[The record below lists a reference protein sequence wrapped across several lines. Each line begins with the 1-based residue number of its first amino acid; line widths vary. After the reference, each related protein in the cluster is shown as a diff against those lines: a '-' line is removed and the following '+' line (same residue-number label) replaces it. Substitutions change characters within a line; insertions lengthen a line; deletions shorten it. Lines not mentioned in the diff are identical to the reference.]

1 MFKLKE
7 TIPGTERANQLSSDM
22 NKTTT
27 IKKLNK
33 INKIKTLRYIRVK

>member
-27 IKKLNK
+27 IKKK
-33 INKIKTLRYIRVK
+33 

>member
-22 NKTTT
+22 NKTT

>member
-33 INKIKTLRYIRVK
+33 IKTLRYIRVK

>member
-7 TIPGTERANQLSSDM
+7 TIPGTERASQLSSDM

-33 INKIKTLRYIRVK
+33 QNKNPQIHQSKIM